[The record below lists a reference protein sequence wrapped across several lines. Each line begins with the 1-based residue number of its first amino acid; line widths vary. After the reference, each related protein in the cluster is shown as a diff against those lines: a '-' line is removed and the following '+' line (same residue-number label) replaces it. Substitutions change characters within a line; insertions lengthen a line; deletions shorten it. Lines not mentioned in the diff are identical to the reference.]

1 MTTLSGDTTLR
12 LAEFDRPPADPIPL
26 LRGWL
31 DAAVAAG
38 VREPCA
44 MTLAT
49 ADPAGRPSTRVVLL
63 KAATDEGLIFGSHTR
78 SRKGADLA
86 GRPYASATFHWR
98 ETVQQIHVAGPVS
111 RLSDAGSDRLFAERP
126 PAARATTAA
135 SEQSRPLD
143 NEDTLRRRAAD
154 LLAAGAPIPRPADWS
169 GYLLRPATI
178 EFWHGREDRLHRRLR
193 YDRAAAW
200 TWQRLQP

>member
-49 ADPAGRPSTRVVLL
+49 ADPAGPPSTRVVLL
-63 KAATDEGLIFGSHTR
+63 KAATDEALIFGSHTR

-98 ETVQQIHVAGPVS
+98 E
-111 RLSDAGSDRLFAERP
+111 
-126 PAARATTAA
+126 
-135 SEQSRPLD
+135 
-143 NEDTLRRRAAD
+143 
-154 LLAAGAPIPRPADWS
+154 
-169 GYLLRPATI
+169 
-178 EFWHGREDRLHRRLR
+178 
-193 YDRAAAW
+193 
-200 TWQRLQP
+200 